1 MWLVNQDWA
10 VFIGSPKLVI
20 KQSHCIPVGC
30 VLPAA
35 VAIGGVSIPTHPGTR
50 HPSPG
55 PGTPRPGTLPKTRY
69 HPRTRHP
76 PPQGPEPS
84 RTRPPMDQVPPPVD
98 RHSSVNI
105 LPCPKLRLRAV
116 ITSKLWSR
124 ATWKCL
130 SYQNVLDLSDSIL
143 SMKYEKQV
151 WHLWVILCTIYL
163 LLRVVRDG

>member
-55 PGTPRPGTLPKTRY
+55 PGTPGPGTLPRTRY
-69 HPRTRHP
+69 HPRTRHSP
-76 PPQGPEPS
+76 PP

-151 WHLWVILCTIYL
+151 WHLWDILYTIYL